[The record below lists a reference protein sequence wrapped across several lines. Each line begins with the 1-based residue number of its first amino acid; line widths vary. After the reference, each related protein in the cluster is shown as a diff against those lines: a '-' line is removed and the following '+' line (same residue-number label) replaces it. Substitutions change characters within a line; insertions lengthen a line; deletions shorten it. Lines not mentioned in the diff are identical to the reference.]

1 MRKASLA
8 ALLGFLTLGL
18 IVVPA
23 SVAGAATTLVVDD
36 NLACPGA
43 TFSTIQAAENVAAP
57 GDTIQVCAGTYAE
70 TVLVNVADL
79 MFEGPQAGVDARTR
93 TAVPEAV
100 VGAPGGGFVVS
111 ADSVTIDGFTL
122 TGVTNTNP
130 FGGTALLTG
139 PSTSG
144 HDIVNNIVTGNIIG
158 SYINTDGVA
167 PTTVQHNLFDDNNNP
182 GPASGHGIYT
192 DQGLKNVTITENKF
206 TGNDSAGVGI
216 SPFGGANADI
226 TVSNN
231 EFTGNGNAV
240 YALGASG
247 ANLTTN
253 VDILDNTMDS
263 QAASQVGVFG
273 DVSGILIDGNT
284 ITNGLARGVRVI
296 GSQDSDVTVSNN
308 SISGNALEGVDNEDT
323 GLVVNAVHN
332 WWGAAD
338 GPLGSTPGPPASWGI
353 GSGDAV
359 SAEVDF
365 FPWYTDAAMT
375 TLRTCDL
382 TATAGVWLQVRGT
395 NAGQVVCGSP
405 GADLIRAWRGSDLIL
420 GNGGHDHIY
429 GGRGDDALIGGAG
442 NDILAGNHD
451 FDSIQGRGGTDS
463 CKVGMEGGQ
472 TSSCQTLQAP

>member
-1 MRKASLA
+1 
-8 ALLGFLTLGL
+8 
-18 IVVPA
+18 VPS
-23 SVAGAATTLVVDD
+23 SVATAASTLVVDD
-36 NLACPGA
+36 NLSCPDA
-43 TFSTIQAAENVAAP
+43 AFSTIQAAENVAAP

-70 TVLVNVADL
+70 TILVNIADL
-79 MFEGPQAGVDARTR
+79 TFEGPQAGVDARTR

-111 ADSVTIDGFTL
+111 ADSVKIDGFTL

-167 PTTVQHNLFDDNNNP
+167 PTTIQHNLFDDNNNP

-206 TGNDSAGVGI
+206 TANDSAGVGI
-216 SPFGGANADI
+216 SPFGGTNADI

-247 ANLTTN
+247 VNLTTN
-253 VDILDNTMDS
+253 VDILDNTMDA

-273 DVSGILIDGNT
+273 DVSGILVDGNT

-308 SISGNALEGVDNEDT
+308 SISGNALGGVDNEDT
-323 GLVVNAVHN
+323 GLVVDARNN

-338 GPLGSTPGPPASWGI
+338 GPSAWST
-353 GSGDAV
+353 GSGDGV

-375 TLRTCDL
+375 TLRACDL
-382 TATAGVWLQVRGT
+382 TATAGVWLRVRMS
-395 NAGQVVCGSP
+395 NAGQVICGSP
-405 GADLIRAWRGSDLIL
+405 GNDFIRGWWGDDLIM

-451 FDSIQGRGGTDS
+451 FDSLQGRGGTDS

-472 TSSCQTLQAP
+472 SSSCEALQVP